1 MVSVLAFY
9 SDDPSSNPAEIY
21 NFSVKLLLKRTKINK
36 KEAEVGPFFK
46 KDQKY
51 PELNPDLPL
60 PMAIEALINW
70 EQIIKQILQERDYLT
85 DGHL

>member
-1 MVSVLAFY
+1 MLFFLKMLFIT
-9 SDDPSSNPAEIY
+9 SNLSLAEIDSSCY
-21 NFSVKLLLKRTKINK
+21 
-36 KEAEVGPFFK
+36 